1 MSAAPAGAAGPRP
14 WALRLAPQT
23 LELLAL
29 PCCLEEPEPER
40 RPCISDDLKIG
51 YYSTDHA
58 MQTDI
63 KEIPELK
70 ELAIATQALIK
81 LVHSLQ
87 QDLFTYKSIIQ
98 AQYEEKIEEQASNLC
113 KYINDQLTDIEFLHK
128 WKEVQI
134 RQSCQQ
140 QLCDA
145 LAVLRAN
152 IEKYY
157 NINGEDTA
165 FSPGKLLRLL
175 RNKLHEEESITED
188 LERKKRKDCIAI
200 FQIVFEDDDHE
211 KKMLEKENEDFK
223 EEVFKRHNEISHLEN
238 ALKRSEKEKYL
249 LDKQVQRMRSKMEA
263 DEQTAQQMNLS
274 AMTKFPT
281 LKVVIPTDL
290 YRSIE
295 RLIEIQEQVKA
306 ELENERPLV
315 KNLITYVVPEQQA
328 AERTLT
334 AETEKLKKHK
344 GQERQTTES
353 TVQSHLGIF
362 SENDCSWRVNEHRL
376 FGGKETPVNFSP
388 RPAPFRVPPP
398 AAVPGRCPPPAP
410 RRRSAP
416 WTRSAP
422 AAASAPGPG
431 RHCRLGGTRWPR
443 GGSGFSPGSPGLV
456 LLPFPCGRP
465 LSASAWRLRRET
477 PCRPLE
483 CAARERALAPAGV
496 VLPEGRTT
504 SREGCPSS

>member
-1 MSAAPAGAAGPRP
+1 MVPGTASRRGRGGGRARPAMSAAPAGAAGPRP

-113 KYINDQLTDIEFLHK
+113 KYINDCRGLTPDNDQLTDIEFLHK
-128 WKEVQI
+128 QKEVQI
-134 RQSCQQ
+134 RQSCRQ
-140 QLCDA
+140 QLWDA

-165 FSPGKLLRLL
+165 FSPGKLLKLL

-223 EEVFKRHNEISHLEN
+223 EEVFKLHNEISHLEN
-238 ALKRSEKEKYL
+238 ALKCSEKEKYL

-263 DEQTAQQMNLS
+263 DEQTAQQ
-274 AMTKFPT
+274 
-281 LKVVIPTDL
+281 
-290 YRSIE
+290 
-295 RLIEIQEQVKA
+295 LIEIQEQVKA

-344 GQERQTTES
+344 GQERQTTERKEAE
-353 TVQSHLGIF
+353 QSNIIWKKKFQILHNRF
-362 SENDCSWRVNEHRL
+362 SIIALMVACPVCIENDTRDMKGFRAGLYWPSTLPPIYSQSTEER
-376 FGGKETPVNFSP
+376 KEDK
-388 RPAPFRVPPP
+388 
-398 AAVPGRCPPPAP
+398 G
-410 RRRSAP
+410 
-416 WTRSAP
+416 
-422 AAASAPGPG
+422 
-431 RHCRLGGTRWPR
+431 
-443 GGSGFSPGSPGLV
+443 
-456 LLPFPCGRP
+456 
-465 LSASAWRLRRET
+465 
-477 PCRPLE
+477 
-483 CAARERALAPAGV
+483 
-496 VLPEGRTT
+496 
-504 SREGCPSS
+504 